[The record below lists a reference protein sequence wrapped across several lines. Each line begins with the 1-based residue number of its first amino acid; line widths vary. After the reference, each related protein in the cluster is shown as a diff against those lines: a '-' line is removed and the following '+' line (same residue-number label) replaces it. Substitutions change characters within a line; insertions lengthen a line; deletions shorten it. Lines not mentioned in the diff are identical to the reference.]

1 MDHWHQIL
9 STGPL
14 LGIAAAAIALF
25 LVLIIRFKVHAF
37 SGIDHRQPGHRLRH
51 ADSANQILPT
61 MLKGFGDTLASV
73 ALLVGFGA
81 MLGRLVEHSGGA
93 KVLADRMVEVFGEKR
108 APFALG
114 LA

>member
-1 MDHWHQIL
+1 M
-9 STGPL
+9 
-14 LGIAAAAIALF
+14 LG
-25 LVLIIRFKVHAF
+25 
-37 SGIDHRQPGHRLRH
+37 
-51 ADSANQILPT
+51 
-61 MLKGFGDTLASV
+61 GFGDTLASV